1 MFKIN
6 SISRFSSDTVK
17 VSITCNVKDWNTCK
31 RKGQLGSLYGIDISN
46 AVYQMHGV
54 KASNPTVSDDKRA
67 SMTGV
72 KSIDLY
78 YRDSEWSAPIDNVI
92 RMPNLFA
99 SNASAKA
106 IRGGGASP
114 IDSVDSV
121 VTVDFINRRKI
132 A

>member
-17 VSITCNVKDWNTCK
+17 VSIDCNARAWAIAKKT
-31 RKGQLGSLYGIDISN
+31 GTLGTLYGIDVSN

-78 YRDSEWSAPIDNVI
+78 YVIPNGPRLSITLSACLTFLPL
-92 RMPNLFA
+92 MPVLRLFEGMELVLR
-99 SNASAKA
+99 
-106 IRGGGASP
+106 I
-114 IDSVDSV
+114 V
-121 VTVDFINRRKI
+121 
-132 A
+132 

>member
-17 VSITCNVKDWNTCK
+17 VSIDCNARAWAIAKKT
-31 RKGQLGSLYGIDISN
+31 GTLGTLYGIDVSN

-99 SNASAKA
+99 SNASAKV
-106 IRGGGASP
+106 ILGEGASP
-114 IDSVDSV
+114 TDSVDNV
-121 VTVDFINRRKI
+121 IAVDFINRRKI